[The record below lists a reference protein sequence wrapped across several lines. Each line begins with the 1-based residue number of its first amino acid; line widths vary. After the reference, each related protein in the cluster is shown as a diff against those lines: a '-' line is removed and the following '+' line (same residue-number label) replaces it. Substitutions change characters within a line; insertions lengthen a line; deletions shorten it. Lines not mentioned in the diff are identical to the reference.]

1 MSGPE
6 TEESNG
12 WNGIGLTRGAAVKK
26 KKIRSNT
33 SLFMYS
39 GLKKVPYGHTVVWD
53 EYGTNRFSC
62 WARNF

>member
-26 KKIRSNT
+26 KNGNT
-33 SLFMYS
+33 SLLMYS
-39 GLKKVPYGHTVVWD
+39 GLKKVPYSSMGKVDFHAGHVTFKR
-53 EYGTNRFSC
+53 YLRSG
-62 WARNF
+62 

>member
-12 WNGIGLTRGAAVKK
+12 WKGIGLTRGAAVKK
-26 KKIRSNT
+26 KNRSNA
-33 SLFMYS
+33 SLVMCS

-53 EYGTNRFSC
+53 EYGTSRFSC
-62 WARNF
+62 WARNC

>member
-26 KKIRSNT
+26 KNQKQHKFIYVFRAQK
-33 SLFMYS
+33 
-39 GLKKVPYGHTVVWD
+39 GPIWPYGSMGQVWD
-53 EYGTNRFSC
+53 KQIFMLGT
-62 WARNF
+62 

>member
-12 WNGIGLTRGAAVKK
+12 WNGIGLTRGAAVK

-53 EYGTNRFSC
+53 KQIFMLGT
-62 WARNF
+62 